1 MNKIKNY
8 NACNTETSR
17 HIFLENKENRSNHC
31 IHNIYKTSK
40 KYYNSSRVIFMERYD
55 IKNHLFFDGYDLTE
69 ECLKDVEYL
78 TDFINK
84 INANAFDNKG
94 KITIIPYF
102 NGKIKEDGGV
112 SGIILGNNFH
122 FTCHTFCFKSTV
134 FIDYY
139 GSDSKKDLIKKLII
153 ENFNT
158 ENYDMGCKDIKGNF
172 GKHII
177 IKGSAILFDEA
188 INKIKSVLKNIDM
201 IQISELLIKNED
213 KNNFDILQPIAES
226 HISFHQHN
234 NLLVVDVFSCKY
246 FDIEKVLTMFSD
258 VYDVEEINRGIQYK

>member
-1 MNKIKNY
+1 MEKIDIKNY
-8 NACNTETSR
+8 
-17 HIFLENKENRSNHC
+17 
-31 IHNIYKTSK
+31 
-40 KYYNSSRVIFMERYD
+40 
-55 IKNHLFFDGYDLTE
+55 LFYDGYDLSNE
-69 ECLKDVEYL
+69 NLKNVNYI
-78 TDFINK
+78 TDFLKKVNEIVFN
-84 INANAFDNKG
+84 NEG
-94 KITIIPYF
+94 QITIIPYF
-102 NGKIKEDGGV
+102 NGKVKVDGGV

-122 FTCHTFCFKSTV
+122 FTCHSFCYKGTI

-139 GSDSKKDLIKKLII
+139 GNDSKKDLVLDLITN
-153 ENFNT
+153 NFTT
-158 ENYDMGCKDIKGNF
+158 ENYDLGCKDKKGNF

-246 FDIEKVLTMFSD
+246 FDTEKVLTMFSNE
-258 VYDVEEINRGIQYK
+258 YDVEEINRGIQYK